1 MPRPRIYVAGP
12 ISKGDINKN
21 VEEGIRVGLQLLDL
35 GWAPFIPHASHHMDE
50 SAVVGTKRYEDWL
63 STDFAYIA
71 TCHALIR
78 LPGESEGADRE
89 VAYAER
95 LGIPVYYKVEE
106 LPPPVT
112 GDQGFHELLFKIGQL
127 HDRKQMDY
135 GRQSDPF
142 ANVRASSEWGV
153 EPWVGAMIRL
163 NDKVRRLQRFADRG
177 MLANESA
184 EDSMMDVAVYA
195 LIALRLYR
203 EASSVGK

>member
-1 MPRPRIYVAGP
+1 MGLRPRIYVAGP
-12 ISKGDINKN
+12 ISKGDIDQN
-21 VEEGIRVGLQLLDL
+21 VEQGIDAGLQLLDL
-35 GWAPFIPHASHHMDE
+35 GWAPFIPHATHHMDPD
-50 SAVVGTKRYEDWL
+50 AIVGTPRYEHWL
-63 STDFAYIA
+63 STDFAYIS
-71 TCHALIR
+71 TCHALLR

-89 VAYAER
+89 VAYAEK
-95 LGIPVYYKVEE
+95 LGIPVYYKVED
-106 LPPPVT
+106 LPEPVT

-127 HDRKQMDY
+127 HDKKQMDY

-153 EPWVGAMIRL
+153 APWVGAMVRL

-184 EDSMMDVAVYA
+184 EDSMMDIAVYA

-203 EASSVGK
+203 EASHSV